1 VQPLNQ
7 FLVLYQW
14 FPLAALLMFV
24 ALIAR
29 FYEKFSGKRTFFRF
43 YLVALV
49 LFGGAAVRYA
59 GAGKLA
65 GDPLG
70 DVLLGLGGIVLLLLG
85 GHLYRMMLAQPL
97 PDQE

>member
-59 GAGKLA
+59 GAGQLA

-70 DVLLGLGGIVLLLLG
+70 DVLLGLGGAVLLPLSV
-85 GHLYRMMLAQPL
+85 HLYRVMLANTV

>member
-59 GAGKLA
+59 GAGQLA
-65 GDPLG
+65 GDALG
-70 DVLLGLGGIVLLLLG
+70 DLLLGLAGIVVLPLSV
-85 GHLYRMMLAQPL
+85 HLYRLMLAYPV

>member
-1 VQPLNQ
+1 MQPLNQ

-14 FPLAALLMFV
+14 FPLAALLMFI

-29 FYEKFSGKRTFFRF
+29 FYEKFSGKRTFFRY

-59 GAGKLA
+59 GAGRLA
-65 GDPLG
+65 GDLPG
-70 DVLLGLGGIVLLLLG
+70 DLLLGLGGVVLLSLSI
-85 GHLYRMMLAQPL
+85 HLYRLMLAHPA
-97 PDQE
+97 PERE